1 MRRCVH
7 ERSLDKRSLSGSQR
21 VCLQLGEST
30 HQATDRQCNGYSLY
44 KKEGRHSLQDSLIF
58 IPLNLVVVFR
68 EEFINLCRTYS
79 WGTELFGRFSIQ
91 ERPGIQRLDVE
102 WSDFQDLVRE
112 VGTIR
117 RRPIRNTQL
126 TSFFSDPEAQA
137 SDAMDLLCFSPL
149 ALLGR
154 VLQKIRQERV
164 ESVTLIAPNWP
175 TQVWYPAI
183 LQLLTTDNQPPQESF
198 RGTTSFRS
206 PWFPQS
212 NRLESRDGFKDIS
225 ADASNLICSAWRRG
239 TEKSYTVAWRKWCSW
254 CQGRNINPLA
264 ASLREVIEFITSGF
278 KAGLQY
284 STLNSIRSALSD
296 TLPPIEGVPVGQ
308 HPLVVR
314 LLQGIFNESPRY
326 LSTVV
331 LGMLT

>member
-21 VCLQLGEST
+21 VYLQLGEST
-30 HQATDRQCNGYSLY
+30 HQATDRQCSGYSLY

-164 ESVTLIAPNWP
+164 ESVTLIALNWP

-183 LQLLTTDNQPPQESF
+183 LQLLTTENQPNPLGEPHPFVLHGSLNL
-198 RGTTSFRS
+198 T
-206 PWFPQS
+206 
-212 NRLESRDGFKDIS
+212 RLESRDGFKDIP

-254 CQGRNINPLA
+254 CQERNINPLA

-314 LLQGIFNESPRY
+314 LLQGIFNEN

-331 LGMLT
+331 LGILT